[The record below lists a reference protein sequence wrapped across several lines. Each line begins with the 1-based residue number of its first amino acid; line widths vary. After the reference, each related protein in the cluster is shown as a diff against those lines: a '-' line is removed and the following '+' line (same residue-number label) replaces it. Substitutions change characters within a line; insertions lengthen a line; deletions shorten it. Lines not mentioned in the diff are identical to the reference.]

1 MAVKACSES
10 VTYGTHTAY
19 SMRRVARSVVC
30 SVVCAYHDQER
41 RRIDREVGFDWDW
54 CVVASART
62 APRNTQNFTRP

>member
-1 MAVKACSES
+1 
-10 VTYGTHTAY
+10 
-19 SMRRVARSVVC
+19 MRRVARSVVC